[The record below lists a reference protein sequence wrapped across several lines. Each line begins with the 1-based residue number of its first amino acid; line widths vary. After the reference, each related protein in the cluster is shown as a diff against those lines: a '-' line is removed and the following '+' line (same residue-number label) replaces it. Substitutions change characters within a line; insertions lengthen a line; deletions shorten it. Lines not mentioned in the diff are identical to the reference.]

1 MNKIKAMDVILSNG
15 NTVRLTE
22 KRHNERIEQVYKSY
36 WDKGISPKYQDE
48 RCKAPNEFIAANK
61 DGSEDLVKFNA
72 EDRTYSVISRVS
84 EIGKGKFAYLL
95 DQTNA
100 K

>member
-1 MNKIKAMDVILSNG
+1 MNKIDTMNVILSNG
-15 NTVRLTE
+15 NTVSLTE
-22 KRHNERIEQVYKSY
+22 ERHNERIEQVYKDY
-36 WDKGISPKYQDE
+36 WEKGVSPKYQDE
-48 RCKAPNEFIAANK
+48 RCKAPDEFIAANK

-72 EDRTYSVISRVS
+72 GDRTYSVLRRVS

-95 DQTNA
+95 NLTNA